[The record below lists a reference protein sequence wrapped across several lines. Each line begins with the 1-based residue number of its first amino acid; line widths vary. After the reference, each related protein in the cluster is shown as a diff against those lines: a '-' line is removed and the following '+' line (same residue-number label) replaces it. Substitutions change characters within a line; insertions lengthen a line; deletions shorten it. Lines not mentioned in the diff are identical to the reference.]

1 MTAELVDHHEEVP
14 PSRGTAARMRRA
26 LRRQQVISAAST
38 LFDSAGYHA
47 ATMTDIAALAGWSKP
62 IVYRQFS
69 GKLELYLVV
78 LQEHI
83 DNLTQSVERALYSNA
98 TNRYRVQAAVQAY
111 FDFADQQPAGFRL
124 VLDPDLSN
132 EPSVQWRIGRA
143 TDACVNA
150 VTAAI
155 AHDSDLSP
163 VQAHLMA
170 SGLVGAS
177 QFAARYWLDTGRSM
191 PKADAVAGVVTLCWG
206 GLAAVPL
213 RAGEE
218 SEQAEVFFPT
228 GE

>member
-1 MTAELVDHHEEVP
+1 MTAELLDYDADSS

-26 LRRQQVISAAST
+26 QRRQQVISAASS

-47 ATMTDIAALAGWSKP
+47 ATMAEIAALAGWSKP

-69 GKLELYLVV
+69 GKLDLYLAV

-83 DNLTQSVERALYSNA
+83 DDLTQSVERALRSNT

-124 VLDPDLSN
+124 VLDPDLVN

-143 TDACVNA
+143 TDACIGA

-155 AHDSDLSP
+155 AQDSDLSP
-163 VQAHLMA
+163 ARAHLMA
-170 SGLVGAS
+170 AGLVGAS
-177 QFAARYWLDTGRSM
+177 QVAARYWLDTGRGM

-213 RAGEE
+213 RSHSA
-218 SEQAEVFFPT
+218 
-228 GE
+228 

>member
-1 MTAELVDHHEEVP
+1 MTAELLDYDADSP

-26 LRRQQVISAAST
+26 QRRQQVISAASS

-47 ATMTDIAALAGWSKP
+47 ATMAEIAALAGWSKP

-69 GKLELYLVV
+69 GKLDLYLAV

-83 DNLTQSVERALYSNA
+83 DDLTQSVERALRSNT

-124 VLDPDLSN
+124 VLDPDLVN

-143 TDACVNA
+143 TDACIGA

-155 AHDSDLSP
+155 AQDSDLSP
-163 VQAHLMA
+163 ARSHLMA
-170 SGLVGAS
+170 AGLVGAS
-177 QFAARYWLDTGRSM
+177 QVAARYWLDTGRGM

-213 RAGEE
+213 RSHSA
-218 SEQAEVFFPT
+218 
-228 GE
+228 